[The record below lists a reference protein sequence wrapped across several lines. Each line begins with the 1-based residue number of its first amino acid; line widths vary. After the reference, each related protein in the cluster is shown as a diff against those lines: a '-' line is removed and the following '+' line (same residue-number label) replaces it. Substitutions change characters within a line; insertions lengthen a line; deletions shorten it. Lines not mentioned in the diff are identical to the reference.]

1 MSDRRIRS
9 IVIVGGGTAG
19 WMAAA
24 AMARLGA
31 AGVAITLIESDEI
44 GTIGVGEATIP
55 PIRTF
60 NAVLGLDEDDFV
72 AKTKAT
78 FKLGIEFVDWT
89 RPGHRYMHP
98 FGEFGADM
106 EAVKFHQYWL
116 KFRARGEAAWLED
129 YNLCAVAAKL
139 GRFQRPVRDPRS
151 ILSTLNYAF
160 HFDASLYAAY
170 LRAYA
175 EARGVTRREGKVVD
189 VELRGEDGFVAAAR
203 LEGGVRIEGDLFIDC
218 SGFRGI
224 LIEQALKTGYD
235 EWTRWLPC
243 DRAVAVPSASAGEP
257 PPCTRS
263 TALSAGWQW
272 RIPLQ
277 HRTGN
282 GYVYSSAHLSDDKA
296 TAAAVANAAGA
307 PLAEPRVIR
316 FAAGRRRKLWVRN
329 VVALGLAGGFLEP
342 LESTSIHL
350 VQTGISKLLAL
361 FPNRDFDPVLA
372 AEYNRLGDLQIEQI
386 RDFIILHYKAT
397 ERDDSDF
404 WRSCR
409 AMEVP
414 DSLRR
419 KIELFRENG
428 RIFRHEDELFSE
440 ASWLAVLLGQGIVP
454 RRYDPLADTVDER
467 EVRGT
472 LARMAQF
479 IRQAA
484 EKMPSHSDYLAR
496 HGRAPNT
503 GTVTPQGAFA

>member
-1 MSDRRIRS
+1 MSDRPIRS

-24 AMARLGA
+24 AMARLGR
-31 AGVAITLIESDEI
+31 AGVRITLIESDEI

-60 NAVLGLDEDDFV
+60 NAILGLDEDDFV

-89 RPGHRYMHP
+89 RRGHRYMHP
-98 FGEFGADM
+98 FGEFGADI

-116 KFRARGEAAWLED
+116 KLRARGEAADLED

-139 GRFQRPVRDPRS
+139 GRFQRPLADPRS

-175 EARGVTRREGKVVD
+175 EARGVNRREGKVVD
-189 VELRGEDGFVAAAR
+189 VELRGEDGFVAAVK
-203 LEGGVRIEGDLFIDC
+203 LGGDERVEADLFIDC
-218 SGFRGI
+218 SGFRGV
-224 LIEQALKTGYD
+224 LIEQALKAGYED
-235 EWTRWLPC
+235 WTRWLPC
-243 DRAVAVPSASAGEP
+243 DRAVAVPSGSAGEP
-257 PPCTRS
+257 LPYTRS
-263 TALSAGWQW
+263 TALPAGWQW

-282 GYVYSSAHLSDDKA
+282 GYVYSSAHLSDDEAAA
-296 TAAAVANAAGA
+296 TALANAAGPA
-307 PLAEPRVIR
+307 LGEPRLIR
-316 FAAGRRRKLWVRN
+316 FAAGRRRKLWDKN
-329 VVALGLAGGFLEP
+329 VVALGLSGGFLEP

-350 VQTGISKLLAL
+350 VQAGISKLLAL
-361 FPNRDFDPVLA
+361 FPDRDFDPVLA
-372 AEYNRLGDLQIEQI
+372 AEYNRLSDLQLEQI

-397 ERDDSDF
+397 ERDDSEF
-404 WRSCR
+404 WRGCR
-409 AMEVP
+409 NMSVP
-414 DSLRR
+414 DSLAR

-428 RIFRHEDELFSE
+428 RIFRHQDELFSE

-454 RRYDPLADTVDER
+454 RRYDPLADTVDEDD
-467 EVRGT
+467 VRQT
-472 LARMAQF
+472 LARMAPF

-484 EKMPSHSDYLAR
+484 EKMPLHSDYLKGRSMPAAHPAR
-496 HGRAPNT
+496 T
-503 GTVTPQGAFA
+503 TGAFA